1 MVKALPAILY
11 NNIVP
16 VFIVIGLGYI
26 LERRLQIE
34 IKSISRTI
42 FYALSPCLVFSSLV
56 NSTVSG
62 GEFWDIAS
70 FEILIT
76 LVVALV
82 AWGVS
87 RALRFDRAME
97 SAFLLATIFVNA
109 GNYGL
114 SVNQLAFGDE
124 ALARA
129 IIYFVVSS
137 LLINTTGVYLA
148 SRGKAKSF
156 DALLN
161 VFKVPIVYA
170 VLLAVFVKQ
179 LSWSTTTGLINLD
192 VTGSPIFKTVEMV
205 GKGAVPL
212 MLLLLGMQLAK
223 TPLAQGMRTA
233 GLAAFIRLAVA
244 PIVAFSLANL
254 LGLTGPTLQACVVEA
269 SMPTAV
275 TTAVLAIEFDA
286 RPEFVTSVIFLST
299 LASPI
304 TLTLIIALVS

>member
-1 MVKALPAILY
+1 MVKALPAIFY
-11 NNIVP
+11 NHIVP
-16 VFIVIGLGYI
+16 VFIAIGLGYT
-26 LERRLQIE
+26 LKRRLRIE
-34 IKSISRTI
+34 IKSVSRTI
-42 FYALSPCLVFSSLV
+42 FYALTPCLVFSSLV
-56 NSTVSG
+56 NSAVSG
-62 GEFWDIAS
+62 GEFWNIAS

-76 LVVALV
+76 LGVALV
-82 AWGVS
+82 AWGVA

-129 IIYFVVSS
+129 IIYFAVSS
-137 LLINTTGVYLA
+137 LLINTAGVYLA
-148 SRGKAKSF
+148 SRGTAKAN

-170 VLLAVFVKQ
+170 VLLAI
-179 LSWSTTTGLINLD
+179 LIKLMNLT
-192 VTGSPIFKTVEMV
+192 VTGSPVFEAVEMV

-212 MLLLLGMQLAK
+212 MLLLLGMQLAN
-223 TPLAQGMRTA
+223 TPLAQGIRTA
-233 GLAAFIRLAVA
+233 GLAALIRLAVA
-244 PIVAFSLANL
+244 PIIAFALVNL
-254 LGLTGPTLQACVVEA
+254 LSLTGSTLQACVVEA

>member
-1 MVKALPAILY
+1 MVKALPAILN

-16 VFIVIGLGYI
+16 VFIAIGLGYT
-26 LERRLQIE
+26 LERKLGIE

-42 FYALSPCLVFSSLV
+42 FYALSPCLIFSSLV
-56 NSTVSG
+56 DSAVSG

-70 FEILIT
+70 FEL
-76 LVVALV
+76 LVTVGVALT
-82 AWGVS
+82 AWGVA
-87 RALRFDRAME
+87 RALRLDRTME

-137 LLINTTGVYLA
+137 LLMNTIGVYLA
-148 SRGKAKSF
+148 SRGKARAF

-161 VFKVPIVYA
+161 VFKVPVVYA
-170 VLLAVFVKQ
+170 VLLAAFVK
-179 LSWSTTTGLINLD
+179 LINLD
-192 VTGSPIFKTVEMV
+192 VMGSPVFKTVEMV
-205 GKGAVPL
+205 GQGAIPL
-212 MLLLLGMQLAK
+212 MILLLGMQLAK
-223 TPLAQGMRTA
+223 TPLAQGMRTT
-233 GLAAFIRLAVA
+233 GLAALIRLVVA
-244 PIVAFSLANL
+244 PIIAWPLAHL
-254 LGLTGPTLQACVVEA
+254 LGLTGPTLQACIVEA

>member
-1 MVKALPAILY
+1 MVKALSAILY

-26 LERRLQIE
+26 LERRLVIE

-42 FYALSPCLVFSSLV
+42 FYVLSPCLVFSSLV

-76 LVVALV
+76 LGLALV
-82 AWGVS
+82 AWGVA
-87 RALRFDRAME
+87 RALRFDRVTE
-97 SAFLLATIFVNA
+97 NAFLLATLFVNS

-114 SVNQLAFGDE
+114 SVNLLAFGE
-124 ALARA
+124 VALARA

-137 LLINTTGVYLA
+137 LLTNTAGVYLA
-148 SRGKAKSF
+148 SRGKARAF
-156 DALLN
+156 DALRN
-161 VFKVPIVYA
+161 VLRVPSVYA
-170 VLLAVFVKQ
+170 VLLAVFVR
-179 LSWSTTTGLINLD
+179 LINLS
-192 VTGSPIFKTVEMV
+192 VTGSPVFRAVEMV
-205 GKGAVPL
+205 GEGAVPL

-223 TPLAQGMRTA
+223 TPLTQGLRTA

-244 PIVAFSLANL
+244 PAIAFALATR
-254 LGLTGPTLQACVVEA
+254 LGLTGPTLQACVVES

-304 TLTLIIALVS
+304 TLTPIIALVS

>member
-1 MVKALPAILY
+1 VKALSAILY

-16 VFIVIGLGYI
+16 VFIAIGLGYA
-26 LERRLQIE
+26 LERRLKIE
-34 IKSISRTI
+34 IKSVSRTI
-42 FYALSPCLVFSSLV
+42 FYALTPCLVFSSLV
-56 NSTVSG
+56 KSTISG
-62 GEFWDIAS
+62 GEFWGIAS

-76 LVVALV
+76 LFVALV
-82 AWGVS
+82 AWGVA

-97 SAFLLATIFVNA
+97 SAFLLATLFVNS

-129 IIYFVVSS
+129 VIYFVVSS
-137 LLINTTGVYLA
+137 LLVNTTGVYLA
-148 SRGKAKSF
+148 SRGQARAG
-156 DALLN
+156 DALSN

-170 VLLAVFVKQ
+170 VFLAVFVK
-179 LSWSTTTGLINLD
+179 LINLT
-192 VTGSPIFKTVEMV
+192 VTGSPVFKAVDMV
-205 GKGAVPL
+205 GQGAVPL

-223 TPLAQGMRTA
+223 TPLTQGMKTA

-244 PIVAFSLANL
+244 SIIAWPLANW
-254 LGLTGPTLQACVVEA
+254 LGLAGPTLQACVVEA

-275 TTAVLAIEFDA
+275 TTTVLAIEFDVK
-286 RPEFVTSVIFLST
+286 PEFVTSVVFLSA

-304 TLTLIIALVS
+304 TLTPLIALVS

>member
-1 MVKALPAILY
+1 MKALPAILY

-16 VFIVIGLGYI
+16 VFIAIGLGYI
-26 LERRLQIE
+26 LERRLRIE

-70 FEILIT
+70 FQILIT
-76 LVVALV
+76 LGVALV
-82 AWGVS
+82 AWGVA

-97 SAFLLATIFVNA
+97 SAFLLATLFVNA

-114 SVNQLAFGDE
+114 SVNLLAFGE
-124 ALARA
+124 TALARA

-148 SRGKAKSF
+148 SRGKAKAD
-156 DALLN
+156 DAFLN

-170 VLLAVFVKQ
+170 VLLAVFVK
-179 LSWSTTTGLINLD
+179 LINLN
-192 VTGSPIFKTVEMV
+192 VTGSPVFKAVEVV

-212 MLLLLGMQLAK
+212 MLLLLGMELAE
-223 TPLAQGMRTA
+223 TRMAQGMGLV
-233 GLAAFIRLAVA
+233 GLATFIKLAVV
-244 PIVAFSLANL
+244 PIIAFPLASLLSLA
-254 LGLTGPTLQACVVEA
+254 GPTLQACVVEA

-275 TTAVLAIEFDA
+275 TATVLAIEFDVK
-286 RPEFVTSVIFLST
+286 PEFVTSVVFLST

-304 TLTLIIALVS
+304 TLTPIIALVS

>member
-16 VFIVIGLGYI
+16 IFIVIGLGYI

-34 IKSISRTI
+34 IKSVSRTI
-42 FYALSPCLVFSSLV
+42 FYALTPCLVFSSLV
-56 NSTVSG
+56 KSTVSG
-62 GEFWDIAS
+62 GEFWRIAS

-82 AWGVS
+82 AWGVA

-97 SAFLLATIFVNA
+97 SAFLLVTIFVNA

-137 LLINTTGVYLA
+137 LLINTTGIYLA
-148 SRGKAKSF
+148 SRGKARTF

-170 VLLAVFVKQ
+170 VLLAVFVK
-179 LSWSTTTGLINLD
+179 LINLN
-192 VTGSPIFKTVEMV
+192 VTGSPVFKAVEMV
-205 GKGAVPL
+205 GKGAMPL

-223 TPLAQGMRTA
+223 TPLIQGMRTA

-244 PIVAFSLANL
+244 PIIAFSLAHL
-254 LGLTGPTLQACVVEA
+254 LGLTGATLQACVVEA

>member
-16 VFIVIGLGYI
+16 IFIVIGLGYT

-34 IKSISRTI
+34 IKSVSRTI
-42 FYALSPCLVFSSLV
+42 FYALTPCLVFSSLV
-56 NSTVSG
+56 KSTVSG
-62 GEFWDIAS
+62 GEFWRIAS

-82 AWGVS
+82 AWGVA

-148 SRGKAKSF
+148 SRGQARAGE
-156 DALLN
+156 ALLN

-170 VLLAVFVKQ
+170 VLLAIFVK
-179 LSWSTTTGLINLD
+179 LINLD
-192 VTGSPIFKTVEMV
+192 VTGSPVFKTVEMV

-223 TPLAQGMRTA
+223 TPLTQGMRTA
-233 GLAAFIRLAVA
+233 GLATLIRLAVA
-244 PIVAFSLANL
+244 PIIAFSLAHL
-254 LGLTGPTLQACVVEA
+254 LGLTGPALQACVVEA

>member
-1 MVKALPAILY
+1 MVKALPAIFY
-11 NNIVP
+11 NHIVP
-16 VFIVIGLGYI
+16 VFVVISLGYT
-26 LERRLQIE
+26 LERKLGIE
-34 IKSISRTI
+34 IKSVSRTI
-42 FYALSPCLVFSSLV
+42 FYALTPCLVFSSLV
-56 NSTVSG
+56 KSTVSG

-76 LVVALV
+76 LVMGLV
-82 AWGVS
+82 AWGVA
-87 RALRFDRAME
+87 RALRFNRAME
-97 SAFLLATIFVNA
+97 SAFLLTTLYVNA

-129 IIYFVVSS
+129 VIYFVVSS

-148 SRGKAKSF
+148 SRGTAKAG

-170 VLLAVFVKQ
+170 VLLAILVK
-179 LSWSTTTGLINLD
+179 LMNLT
-192 VTGSPIFKTVEMV
+192 VTGSPVFEAVEMV

-223 TPLAQGMRTA
+223 TSLAQGIRTA
-233 GLAAFIRLAVA
+233 GLATFIRLVVA
-244 PIVAFSLANL
+244 PLIAFPLASLL
-254 LGLTGPTLQACVVEA
+254 SLTGSALQACIVEA

-275 TTAVLAIEFDA
+275 TTTVLAIEFDA
-286 RPEFVTSVIFLST
+286 RPEFVTSVVFLST

-304 TLTLIIALVS
+304 TLTPIIALVS

>member
-1 MVKALPAILY
+1 MKALSAILY

-16 VFIVIGLGYI
+16 VFIAIGLGYA
-26 LERRLQIE
+26 LERRLKIE
-34 IKSISRTI
+34 IKSVSRTI
-42 FYALSPCLVFSSLV
+42 FYALTPCLVFSSLV
-56 NSTVSG
+56 KSTISG
-62 GEFWDIAS
+62 GEFWGIAS

-76 LVVALV
+76 LFVALV
-82 AWGVS
+82 AWGVA

-97 SAFLLATIFVNA
+97 SAFLLATLFVNS

-129 IIYFVVSS
+129 VIYFVVSS
-137 LLINTTGVYLA
+137 LLVNTTGVYLA
-148 SRGKAKSF
+148 SRGQARAG
-156 DALLN
+156 DALSN

-170 VLLAVFVKQ
+170 VFLAVFVK
-179 LSWSTTTGLINLD
+179 LINLT
-192 VTGSPIFKTVEMV
+192 VTGSPVFKAVDMV
-205 GKGAVPL
+205 GQGAVPL

-223 TPLAQGMRTA
+223 TPLTQGMKTA

-244 PIVAFSLANL
+244 SIIAWPLANW
-254 LGLTGPTLQACVVEA
+254 LGLAGPTLQACVVEA

-275 TTAVLAIEFDA
+275 TTTVLAIEFDVK
-286 RPEFVTSVIFLST
+286 PEFVTSVVFLSA

-304 TLTLIIALVS
+304 TLTPLIALVS

>member
-16 VFIVIGLGYI
+16 VFIAIGLGYI
-26 LERRLQIE
+26 LERRLKIE
-34 IKSISRTI
+34 IKSVSRTI
-42 FYALSPCLVFSSLV
+42 FYALTPCLVFSSLV
-56 NSTVSG
+56 KSTVSG
-62 GEFWDIAS
+62 GEFWRIAS
-70 FEILIT
+70 FEVLIT

-82 AWGVS
+82 AWGVA

-124 ALARA
+124 ALTRA
-129 IIYFVVSS
+129 VIYFVVSS
-137 LLINTTGVYLA
+137 LLINTSGVYLA
-148 SRGKAKSF
+148 SRGKARAGE
-156 DALLN
+156 ALLN
-161 VFKVPIVYA
+161 VLKVPIVYA
-170 VLLAVFVKQ
+170 VFLAVLVK
-179 LSWSTTTGLINLD
+179 LINLN
-192 VTGSPIFKTVEMV
+192 VTGSPVFKAVEMV
-205 GKGAVPL
+205 GQGAVPL

-223 TPLAQGMRTA
+223 TPPAQRMKTA
-233 GLAAFIRLAVA
+233 GLATLIRLAVA
-244 PIVAFSLANL
+244 PAIAWPLASL
-254 LGLTGPTLQACVVEA
+254 LGLTGPALQACVVEA

-299 LASPI
+299 LVSPI
-304 TLTLIIALVS
+304 TLTPIIALVS

>member
-16 VFIVIGLGYI
+16 VFIAIGLGYT
-26 LERRLQIE
+26 LERRLKIE
-34 IKSISRTI
+34 IKSVSRTI
-42 FYALSPCLVFSSLV
+42 FYALTPCLVFSSLV
-56 NSTVSG
+56 KSTVSG
-62 GEFWDIAS
+62 GEFWRIAS
-70 FEILIT
+70 FEVLIT

-82 AWGVS
+82 AWGVA
-87 RALRFDRAME
+87 RALHFDRAME
-97 SAFLLATIFVNA
+97 SAFLLVTIFVNA

-114 SVNQLAFGDE
+114 SVNQIAFGDE
-124 ALARA
+124 ALIRA

-137 LLINTTGVYLA
+137 LLINTSGVYLA
-148 SRGKAKSF
+148 SRGKARTL

-170 VLLAVFVKQ
+170 VFLAVLIK
-179 LSWSTTTGLINLD
+179 LINLN
-192 VTGSPIFKTVEMV
+192 VTGSPVFKAVEMV
-205 GKGAVPL
+205 GQGAVPL

-223 TPLAQGMRTA
+223 TPLAQSMKTA
-233 GLAAFIRLAVA
+233 SLATLIRLAVA
-244 PIVAFSLANL
+244 PAIAWPLASL
-254 LGLTGPTLQACVVEA
+254 LGLSGPALQACIVEA

-304 TLTLIIALVS
+304 TLTPIIALVS

>member
-1 MVKALPAILY
+1 MKALPAILY

-42 FYALSPCLVFSSLV
+42 FYAISPCLVFSSLV

-82 AWGVS
+82 AWGVA

-97 SAFLLATIFVNA
+97 SAFLLATLFVNA

-114 SVNQLAFGDE
+114 SVNLLAFGE
-124 ALARA
+124 TALARA

-170 VLLAVFVKQ
+170 VLLVVFVK
-179 LSWSTTTGLINLD
+179 LINVN
-192 VTGSPIFKTVEMV
+192 VTGSPVFKTVEMV
-205 GKGAVPL
+205 GQGAIPL

-244 PIVAFSLANL
+244 PIIAFSLANL

>member
-1 MVKALPAILY
+1 MKPLPAILY

-16 VFIVIGLGYI
+16 IFIAIGLGYT
-26 LERRLQIE
+26 LERRLRIE
-34 IKSISRTI
+34 IKSISRTV

-56 NSTVSG
+56 NSSVSG
-62 GEFWDIAS
+62 GDFWDIVS

-76 LVVALV
+76 LGMALV
-82 AWGVS
+82 AWGVA

-97 SAFLLATIFVNA
+97 SAFLLATLFMNA

-114 SVNQLAFGDE
+114 SINQLAFGDE

-129 IIYFVVSS
+129 IIYFAVSS
-137 LLINTTGVYLA
+137 LLMNTTGVYLA
-148 SRGKAKSF
+148 SRGKAKASN
-156 DALLN
+156 ALLN

-170 VLLAVFVKQ
+170 VLLAILVK
-179 LSWSTTTGLINLD
+179 LINLD
-192 VTGSPIFKTVEMV
+192 VTGSPIFRAVEMV
-205 GKGAVPL
+205 GQGAVPL

-223 TPLAQGMRTA
+223 TSLAQGIRTA

-244 PIVAFSLANL
+244 PVIAFSLASL

>member
-1 MVKALPAILY
+1 MVKALPVVLY

-16 VFIVIGLGYI
+16 VFIIIGLGYI
-26 LERRLQIE
+26 LERRLKIE
-34 IKSISRTI
+34 IKSVSRTI
-42 FYALSPCLVFSSLV
+42 FYALTPCLVFSSLV
-56 NSTVSG
+56 KSTVSG
-62 GEFWDIAS
+62 GEFWHIAS

-82 AWGVS
+82 AWGVA
-87 RALRFDRAME
+87 RALRFDRATG
-97 SAFLLATIFVNA
+97 SAFLLTILFVNA

-129 IIYFVVSS
+129 VIYFTVSS
-137 LLINTTGVYLA
+137 LLINTLGVYLA
-148 SRGKAKSF
+148 SWGKARAG
-156 DALLN
+156 DALAN

-170 VLLAVFVKQ
+170 VFLAVFVK
-179 LSWSTTTGLINLD
+179 LINLN
-192 VTGSPIFKTVEMV
+192 VTGSPVFKAVETV

-212 MLLLLGMQLAK
+212 MLLLLGMQLAR
-223 TPLAQGMRTA
+223 TSLAQGMKMA

-244 PIVAFSLANL
+244 PVIAFSLANL
-254 LGLTGPTLQACVVEA
+254 LSLAGPTLQACVVEA

-304 TLTLIIALVS
+304 TLTPIIALVG

>member
-1 MVKALPAILY
+1 MKALPAILY

-16 VFIVIGLGYI
+16 IFIVIGLGYT

-34 IKSISRTI
+34 IKSVSRTI
-42 FYALSPCLVFSSLV
+42 LYALAPCLVFSSLV
-56 NSTVSG
+56 KSTISG
-62 GEFWDIAS
+62 GEFWRIAS
-70 FEILIT
+70 FEILAT
-76 LVVALV
+76 LGVALV
-82 AWGVS
+82 AWGVA

-148 SRGKAKSF
+148 SRGKAGAGE
-156 DALLN
+156 ALLN

-170 VLLAVFVKQ
+170 VLLAVLVK
-179 LSWSTTTGLINLD
+179 LINLS
-192 VTGSPIFKTVEMV
+192 VTGSPVFKAVEMV
-205 GKGAVPL
+205 GRGAIPL

-223 TPLAQGMRTA
+223 TRVAQGMRTA

-244 PIVAFSLANL
+244 PIIAFSLAKL

-304 TLTLIIALVS
+304 TLTLIIALLS

>member
-1 MVKALPAILY
+1 MVKALSAILY

-16 VFIVIGLGYI
+16 VFVVISLGYT
-26 LERRLQIE
+26 LERKLGIE
-34 IKSISRTI
+34 IKSVSRTI
-42 FYALSPCLVFSSLV
+42 FYALTPCLVFSSLV
-56 NSTVSG
+56 KSTVSG

-76 LVVALV
+76 LVVGLV
-82 AWGVS
+82 AWGVA
-87 RALRFDRAME
+87 RALRFNRAME
-97 SAFLLATIFVNA
+97 SAFLLTTLYVNA

-129 IIYFVVSS
+129 VIYFVVSS

-148 SRGKAKSF
+148 SRGTAKAG

-170 VLLAVFVKQ
+170 VLLAILVK
-179 LSWSTTTGLINLD
+179 LMNLT
-192 VTGSPIFKTVEMV
+192 VTGSPVFEAVEMV

-223 TPLAQGMRTA
+223 TSLAQGIRTA
-233 GLAAFIRLAVA
+233 SLAAFIRLVVA
-244 PIVAFSLANL
+244 PLIAFPLASLL
-254 LGLTGPTLQACVVEA
+254 SLTGSALQACIVEA

-275 TTAVLAIEFDA
+275 TTTVLAIEFDA
-286 RPEFVTSVIFLST
+286 RPEFVTSVVFLST

-304 TLTLIIALVS
+304 TLTPIIALVS

>member
-42 FYALSPCLVFSSLV
+42 FYALSPCLIFSYLV
-56 NSTVSG
+56 TSTVSG

-76 LVVALV
+76 LGVALV
-82 AWGVS
+82 AWGVA
-87 RALRFDRAME
+87 RALRFDRTME
-97 SAFLLATIFVNA
+97 SAFLLATIFANA

-129 IIYFVVSS
+129 LIYFVVSS
-137 LLINTTGVYLA
+137 LIMNTTGVYLA
-148 SRGKAKSF
+148 SRGKAKAL

-161 VFKVPIVYA
+161 VFKVPVVYA
-170 VLLAVFVKQ
+170 VLLAVFVK
-179 LSWSTTTGLINLD
+179 LINLD

-205 GKGAVPL
+205 GQGAIPL
-212 MLLLLGMQLAK
+212 MILLLGMQLAK

-244 PIVAFSLANL
+244 PIIAFSLANL
-254 LGLTGPTLQACVVEA
+254 LGLTGPTLQACIVEA

-286 RPEFVTSVIFLST
+286 RPEFVTSAIFLST

>member
-1 MVKALPAILY
+1 VKALPAILY
-11 NNIVP
+11 DNIIP
-16 VFIVIGLGYI
+16 IFIVIGLGYI

-34 IKSISRTI
+34 IRSVSRTI
-42 FYALSPCLVFSSLV
+42 FYALTPCLVFSSLV
-56 NSTVSG
+56 KSTVSG
-62 GEFWDIAS
+62 GEFWRIAS

-82 AWGVS
+82 AWGVA

-97 SAFLLATIFVNA
+97 SAFLLVTIFVNA

-114 SVNQLAFGDE
+114 SVNQLAFGE
-124 ALARA
+124 TALARA

-137 LLINTTGVYLA
+137 LLINTTGIYLA
-148 SRGKAKSF
+148 SRGKARTF

-179 LSWSTTTGLINLD
+179 LSWSTTTELISLD
-192 VTGSPIFKTVEMV
+192 VTGSPVFKAVEMV
-205 GKGAVPL
+205 GKGAMPL

-223 TPLAQGMRTA
+223 TPLIQGMRTA

-244 PIVAFSLANL
+244 PIIAFSLAHL
-254 LGLTGPTLQACVVEA
+254 LGLTGATLQACVVEA

-286 RPEFVTSVIFLST
+286 KPEFVTSVVFLST

-304 TLTLIIALVS
+304 TLTPIIALVS